1 MAGPVPAWSWGQR
14 DLEALASHPHP
25 PPHVQPQSSW
35 MEPGGLDWAPPERQA
50 PLCAVPPGTQSAS
63 DQEVLSARVLHLG
76 GSQRVAL
83 PSIAAP
89 SLQHGGLRG
98 ARGVLA
104 HLALVSGHMALLSLG
119 GALGAHRGCL
129 GRVWR
134 TAPRCPPPC
143 TRSSIHKG
151 PALIL
156 LGGMHAQGDLRL
168 ACEDSTQPGRPPD
181 RARLPCRAS
190 CGSSGLWAPSLRSCP
205 SSAVS
210 SER

>member
-1 MAGPVPAWSWGQR
+1 MCNLGVPGRSQEGWAGHPQR
-14 DLEALASHPHP
+14 GMPH
-25 PPHVQPQSSW
+25 Q
-35 MEPGGLDWAPPERQA
+35 EL
-50 PLCAVPPGTQSAS
+50 SAS
-63 DQEVLSARVLHLG
+63 EREVLSACLLHSGRSWWVGLL
-76 GSQRVAL
+76 STAE
-83 PSIAAP
+83 P

-134 TAPRCPPPC
+134 AAPRCLPPC